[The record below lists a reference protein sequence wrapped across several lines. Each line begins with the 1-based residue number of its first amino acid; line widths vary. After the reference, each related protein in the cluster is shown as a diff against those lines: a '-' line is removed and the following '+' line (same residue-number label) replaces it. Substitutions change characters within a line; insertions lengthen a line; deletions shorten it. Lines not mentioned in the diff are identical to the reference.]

1 MVGIGNKKKER
12 KPIKG
17 MTLIEAL
24 VATAIIGIGFVA
36 VFQMVRYS
44 VQSIGVSGERTKANY
59 LVSMV
64 AEDVI
69 SEKHSESPTANTKLM
84 DHLLILRGSGTSA
97 SWSMGTCSDGT
108 TVYNNHTDAFSNKKE
123 KWDNWFSTKR
133 IKCNKKEPNRKSLKV
148 FDICNNSAKGNSC
161 KYENNQIYNGTGIYE
176 KWYLGRMEVRVPVGG
191 TTVKNGKRVQREKKR
206 ILYFQIH

>member
-69 SEKHSESPTANTKLM
+69 SEKHSESPTAVSYT
-84 DHLLILRGSGTSA
+84 HLTLPTS
-97 SWSMGTCSDGT
+97 DL
-108 TVYNNHTDAFSNKKE
+108 V
-123 KWDNWFSTKR
+123 
-133 IKCNKKEPNRKSLKV
+133 
-148 FDICNNSAKGNSC
+148 
-161 KYENNQIYNGTGIYE
+161 
-176 KWYLGRMEVRVPVGG
+176 
-191 TTVKNGKRVQREKKR
+191 
-206 ILYFQIH
+206 